1 MTVLHSFF
9 LLVLTQLMKSAY
21 KDLTDYVDVSR
32 VKALNITK
40 ESNPAFLFEKCLNVI
55 ESRAD
60 PQILLMISF
69 LSCSITFS

>member
-1 MTVLHSFF
+1 M
-9 LLVLTQLMKSAY
+9 VLTQSMKSAY
-21 KDLTDYVDVSR
+21 KDLTDYIDIPK

-40 ESNPAFLFEKCLNVI
+40 ESNPAFLFDKCLNVI

-69 LSCSITFS
+69 LC

>member
-1 MTVLHSFF
+1 
-9 LLVLTQLMKSAY
+9 MKSAY
-21 KDLTDYVDVSR
+21 KDLTDYIDIPK

-40 ESNPAFLFEKCLNVI
+40 ESNPAFLFDKCLNVI

-69 LSCSITFS
+69 LCW